1 MFKPVSTGVRSV
13 TNKTLGHPCFHCGA
27 SGNARIHLPIAPK
40 CNIQCNYCVRKFDCV
55 NESRPGVTSA
65 VLSPEQAAERYF
77 EAKGKIPNL
86 AVVGIAGPGDALAN
100 FDQVKRTL
108 ELIREQDEDVTFC
121 LSTNGLMLPHYA
133 NQLIALGVT
142 HVTVTMNAATPGT
155 GAKIYRHIEY
165 LDKKYIGEE
174 AASILLQNQLAGI
187 RYLCSRGLVLKV
199 NIVYIK
205 GMNAHEIERIAA
217 LAKDSGC
224 VTTNIMQMIPVE
236 GSAFEKLD
244 VAGNAEINQIRK
256 ECAQILP
263 QMYHCKQCRSDAVGT
278 LGQDSGL
285 FSSGSQCAPTRPEK
299 AGSVIRFA
307 VCSGGGRTV
316 DLHFGNTGEFYIY
329 EYANGKTVFVET
341 RKADTYCGGPAPDK
355 SEGRVYKLIKSIRD
369 CDCVLCVKIGEH
381 AADILKEN
389 QIDVR
394 VSGGTVE
401 EEIRNYAGGNFPAK
415 TRQSLNG

>member
-1 MFKPVSTGVRSV
+1 MFKPVSTGIRSV
-13 TNKTLGHPCFHCGA
+13 TSKTLGHPCFHCGA
-27 SGNARIHLPIAPK
+27 SGNARIHLPVAPK

-77 EAKGKIPNL
+77 EAAGKIPNL

-108 ELIREQDEDVTFC
+108 ELIRKQDADVTFC
-121 LSTNGLMLPHYA
+121 LSTNGLLLPHYA

-142 HVTVTMNAATPGT
+142 HVTVTMNAATPET

-187 RYLCSRGLVLKV
+187 RYLCSRGLAIKV

-205 GMNAHEIERIAA
+205 DINAHEIGRIVSM
-217 LAKDSGC
+217 AKDSGC
-224 VTTNIMQMIPVE
+224 VTTNIMQMIPVR
-236 GSAFEKLD
+236 GSVFEDLD
-244 VAGNAEINQIRK
+244 VASNAELNQIRK

-285 FSSGSQCAPTRPEK
+285 FS
-299 AGSVIRFA
+299 AGSLCASTHPKKTGGAIRFA
-307 VCSGGGRTV
+307 VCSGGGQTV

-329 EYANGKTVFVET
+329 EYANGEIALIER
-341 RKADTYCGGPAPDK
+341 RKADTYCPGPTLDK

-369 CDCVLCVKIGEH
+369 CDCVLCAKIGEH
-381 AADILKEN
+381 AAGVMKEN

-394 VSGGTVE
+394 VSGGAVE
-401 EEIRNYAGGNFPAK
+401 EEIRKYAAGVFHMEN
-415 TRQSLNG
+415 RQSSNG